1 MRRGRRLNQCREKT
15 QTFPYNRNGFSSGVT
30 GHGEGCLQG
39 CLLHTSLSFSSS
51 CVRLCHSHLLRL
63 SFSFIL
69 FILFIVSFSGT
80 ACPLRGSL
88 FLSLSQMFFLLL
100 RVFLS
105 PLSLSPSLLQSLH
118 FSFKHLL
125 PLSFSHTHA
134 SRSQFDG
141 SGSSSPPPPT
151 YHRVYYICHHLL
163 LA

>member
-1 MRRGRRLNQCREKT
+1 MERDVCRDVCFT
-15 QTFPYNRNGFSSGVT
+15 HLF
-30 GHGEGCLQG
+30 L
-39 CLLHTSLSFSSS
+39 FSSS